1 MEWFQYLLI
10 LLCPLMMIFCMR
22 GHGGGHNH
30 QHDQHLSQSTDLKL
44 KLLEEENNK
53 LKNEM
58 EALAKVIKKGS

>member
-1 MEWFQYLLI
+1 
-10 LLCPLMMIFCMR
+10 MR

-30 QHDQHLSQSTDLKL
+30 QHGQHISPSTDLKL

-58 EALAKVIKKGS
+58 EELAKVIKKGS

>member
-1 MEWFQYLLI
+1 MEWLQYLLI

-30 QHDQHLSQSTDLKL
+30 QHEPHLSNNMEKKL

-53 LKNEM
+53 LKSEM
-58 EALAKVIKKGS
+58 ETLAKMVKKGS